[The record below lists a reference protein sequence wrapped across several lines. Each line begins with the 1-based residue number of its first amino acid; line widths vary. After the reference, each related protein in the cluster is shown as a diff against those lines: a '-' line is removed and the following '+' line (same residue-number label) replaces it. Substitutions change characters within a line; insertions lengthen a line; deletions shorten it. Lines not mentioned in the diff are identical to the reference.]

1 MPKFLNLV
9 SQSGKQEFVDIK
21 DFNKNPNAYGK
32 YKIRMVDDST
42 GKNFDIPATMLQQAQ
57 QDGLRPWNMEK
68 TATAKPQPTTSQ
80 PSSRN
85 VAPTPSYQDLISGDY
100 WSKQLGAKP
109 KQDIL
114 PTQNK
119 VGLDLPDFGKQDE
132 YVNRTADVLY
142 NEQQKFAKSEE
153 DAKRIQ
159 AQLTEANKRAEA
171 LKKQIAQE
179 RTTSYTPYGIQVGQ
193 INTDSATAK
202 KLEQEQNVIAKL
214 SAQLNENEYFK
225 RNLSRLEGVA
235 SDLESQASKEI
246 LAQEQN
252 QSWLSALTTGR
263 DVMRGTYGIQ
273 HNEKMNQASAIRENV
288 RETRRLLREASL
300 NNDSF
305 YNKLGRGLR
314 DAFLDINTWDMGVNS
329 VRNSATTLLAKNNLD
344 KDKGTVSD
352 NAVLESAAL
361 KNVTSQKTR
370 DAISAWY
377 NAGITTTNMIPFMAY
392 IYSSPFNNIGKGL
405 SSSISKMLT
414 QNVEGALLQRML
426 PQVVY
431 RASVNGLK
439 GIGRFAGDVLGGS
452 ATALTFANQN
462 ILSDALNR
470 YQGQHTGQFTPDGR
484 FEYTGSQN
492 AKGIGRSFAEA
503 FATQAIEYQSELVGE
518 YFTPLT
524 RLLGKGFGKTVGYG
538 TKEMS
543 DAAGNKITSR
553 FFGLPGH
560 KISLD
565 KTVDLFSRLTNKE
578 CWGAWN
584 KFMKATKQNGVIG
597 EYLEEVVGNME
608 NATLGINNANWGTGE
623 GGVFNPKENME
634 TFLAVAVGTG
644 FMSGLGGVAGA
655 IHKGEISRAYNRANA
670 DGIKAFNLEAWQS
683 IRDQIDNCPV
693 PELPTIVVNLMEG
706 MNDNQKRVIQNYA
719 AFSVAKQGSLMA
731 DFKEQLEKP
740 HIARVGTSVEISAD
754 GTERYFVKS
763 MDEQNG
769 LLSTKEFRSEED
781 ANAYKARVEEYIN
794 NGRNVQVL
802 NQLLSTD
809 EGLKSAEQIAADMGE
824 PISYISELFYL
835 DPLKRTDTEQ
845 AIVEQFVL
853 SANNLAFSPTDVN
866 ENHEIQNGQDIAEG
880 TEIGDQQAIDTINLR
895 EQNAM
900 AAWNEIDDP
909 DLKSLVTSLTE
920 GGSTPNQIVE
930 WLRYYEYPEDVI
942 AAFCELCNA
951 KAEKEGYINRTGQ
964 KIEEQVAQQVKQ
976 NTFAGTFN
984 GEGTPI
990 ILQVQDENGT
1000 PLYVVGGN
1008 ISADEQGVLSSDS
1021 LVVLRDEQGNFIQRQ
1036 DMNGLTLAGTYSVED
1051 YTNSLLTQTQEAI
1064 TAQIQSTEYK
1074 APEYNDSDIESVA
1087 PETQQGNGLTVQ
1099 QPAETT
1105 PPTQDQQPQTN
1116 TQQSPAI
1123 PLDENNNPV
1132 YHKSPI
1138 EATINDIYKDLEDD
1152 DARQFVQNNIDE
1164 SSKEYEKISKKK
1176 PKIGT
1181 NKDAYLKAKEAWQ
1194 QQVDEAKQKLDY
1206 WTSVK
1211 DYIQQQTKTT
1221 PEDIKAAQDELTGT
1235 NARLDFAKQTEQGA
1249 TTPMEIA
1256 GEFVKNARIIP
1267 SDFYA
1272 ETGMQAADARKQFP
1286 GMLSNNGVTIAS
1298 LAEQLV
1304 QHDNDNYGGRFF
1316 KGDDMEARNY
1326 IIQALTGAES
1336 RKSLGRNMTAEEE
1349 EYVRQAEEQ
1358 REDFHQEAYGMSYSD
1373 YLAFEEQEM
1382 PNIWRRISNFAP
1394 EQYDQMVAEYYESL
1408 PEDYFTQQNQN
1419 NNGTEQQNPTVA
1431 GSNEILPQP
1440 PTDNEGGSGQ
1450 REDPAAE
1457 TGNGSKGDNTNDEV
1471 PGGTQGVVTYDP
1483 QTKTWSGTPEGL
1495 IVVTNTMNGDGI
1507 IGFTDNPHIV
1517 LYYDTKHKVGF
1528 VRVYIENT
1536 QAETPEKIVAELE
1549 KQGYNIDSNGEYAA
1563 FIDFTNYEDAVK
1575 FDALVRQIDDKINKK
1590 EDDVNAEIKKDIEA
1604 FIAKS
1609 THDVEITNYNEED
1622 YEAQISVDGKPSN
1635 IVITPP
1641 MEYGESMHAEYR
1653 PTEGGYQELGDLLD
1667 EYNEG
1672 LEPKEQGFDGE
1683 HLAAIFSSVD
1693 AAINFETWLNQK
1705 NNPNDWENLTEEQKA
1720 AAIDADTIA
1729 DENAKELA
1737 KDFLRGDNTSTI
1749 AEVFYREIV
1758 GRYMAN
1764 EETPKKKEEKP
1775 SKPKPSNIPP
1785 TDQAESSK
1793 PKSKPKED
1801 KPKTETPPATG
1812 DKSDVGKALD
1822 EFKDVMARFRK
1833 AGRTDANVSLIGL
1846 NARQI
1851 EMLGEVFRATAK
1863 LGYALIKSGTTTFG
1877 NWLEAMKLQVSDII
1891 KANSNWNDQ
1900 DIAELL
1906 TETWNNKYLAD
1917 GVRKPLSQWAAE
1929 EALAT
1934 EQKEEEQ
1941 KQEEQK
1947 QEEEQPAETPETPA
1961 AEKRFPFTKQQLEG
1975 MTKQQMI
1982 DAMWH
1987 EVFPRVCE
1995 MYKLPSDILDENAYW
2010 FAPRMT
2016 TGYDKDSLV
2025 SACMKYMEH
2034 LYDEVQPATEKQMNY
2049 IMKLAAENEKK
2060 LFKDITLTRT
2070 AASRVIDLLKSEEEM
2085 IYSRSTKQDDFEEVY
2100 NELEKIA
2107 RLNGADL
2114 SEKDRKMAERKFVDN
2129 LSAAFQAAL
2138 ETGEKPYASIT
2149 ALRKAA
2155 REAGMEVGEN
2165 GETDIKIQELVED
2178 ALVSVA
2184 RGIMRQARIPGQR
2197 EIHKFRKETFEKI
2210 KLLYNLQPTISMR
2223 SSNRVALQQYSTPLP
2238 MAFCA
2243 DMFANGRIM
2252 RMFYSAFEP
2261 TAGNGMLV
2269 FGIPSHRVHVNEIDE
2284 NRLENL
2290 RGQGFKKVTSQDATM
2305 PFEGNEYYDAIITNP
2320 PFGEAA
2326 AKDYDGYQ
2334 ISGLAPQIAL
2344 NALSKMRDFGR
2355 AVIIIGGEQKFAS
2368 NGVVQNDKPFLAYLY
2383 DHYNV
2388 KGVIDM
2394 DGSLYAKQGTT
2405 YPTRMILID
2414 GRRTAEER
2422 AKSNVYPPVQKNWIP
2437 KADSFDK
2444 LYDTVNELLNSKQKT
2459 NGTEIV
2465 RSKEQ
2470 PLQSDRGIDETG
2482 DSNDG
2487 TDSRKPVPN
2496 VATGGKGHGPNG
2508 STGKGSK
2515 RDSTSGVRQRSL
2527 FDRSGDLSDGEQTGD
2542 GRTTGG
2548 DNGRG
2553 GEGVDNRQPVDN
2565 TVSGVHGTAARG
2577 VGLTQ
2582 KQEKRKLESEKLSYR
2597 PHNTAFSLESVA
2609 PAAMVEAM
2617 DKTLKRIEDEYGNI
2631 DEFVTNELG
2640 YDSVD
2645 AMHKALAA
2653 EQVDSVAMAIYNMK
2667 KGEAL
2672 IIGDQTG
2679 VGKGRQMAALIRWA
2693 VKQGKKPVFMTQKSN
2708 LFNDIY
2714 RDLKDIGSENLKPFI
2729 FNNDKDAKIS
2739 EITED
2744 ENGNEKEKIIY
2755 RSATEKDIA
2764 DALKNGKVPD
2774 GYDFILCTYSQVST
2788 GDSVSREYEDQ
2799 LNSQETGDDNKK
2811 RSRSRRKPKPGAKP
2825 KKDTKATLLRTLA
2838 KDNYLMLDES
2848 HTAAGES
2855 NQGYYMQTLV
2865 RDSKAVTFA
2874 SATYAKRP
2882 DTMPLYA
2889 MRTAMSKAN
2898 IGMRE
2903 LIGAIQKGGVTLQE
2917 IMSRALSDAGQ
2928 MVRRERDM
2936 NGVVTDWTTI
2946 DDPETVKRARENYDK
2961 TIQAFNAII
2970 DFQNTYFEA
2979 YLENQR
2985 ESLAVVAG
2993 NAGYVRGT
3001 EKMGI
3006 SNTPFASKT
3015 YNYTKQL
3022 MLALKVDAI
3031 VDEVERQIK
3040 EGKKP
3045 VIALDNTMGSMLTD
3059 LAVGEELEDSTFA
3072 ASLLRGLESVMQYT
3086 QSDGMGGSFKIKIQP
3101 HELGAEGEAAYYQ
3114 LVSFI
3119 KESTKNVFISPL
3131 DEIINKLRA
3140 KGYKVGELTGREKVV
3155 VEENGKYYVAK
3166 KGKTSKQLLQ
3176 SRFNNNKLDVLI
3188 LNKTG
3193 STGISLHA
3201 SKTFADQRQRVM
3213 ILAQPLPDINDYMQ
3227 MIGRIDR
3234 TGQVQRGYYINL
3246 GLPVPAEQRFLMML
3260 STKLKSLN
3268 ANTTTSQDNKDNNV
3282 DAPDMLNKY
3291 GSQVIVE
3298 YFKDHP
3304 DIYNKLDDPL
3314 KVRNTEGGLSEYTTK
3329 PDDSDARKL
3338 TGYVALLSTEEQ
3350 QAFYDDVVER
3360 YNALIKYLDDTGT
3373 NDLKITSLPLNA
3385 KTLAKA
3391 VSSKGTDP
3399 EGNNPFAKNAY
3410 CEMVEMDVLRKP
3422 MKADEVRKAMES
3434 VAKGKDPKQAVE
3446 DIKSQY
3452 ESEYQERIDKQK
3464 RKYDSDI
3471 ERNKET
3477 IAKFEEKINSNEKM
3491 SEEDKKKAIDD
3502 KKLTLQ
3508 QETDRKNEQATKALN
3523 FDHERMMKNLD
3534 RYTVGESY
3542 LMPDNPDV
3550 MMFKLVSPAIFLGY
3564 KAKDK
3569 GITPSS
3575 TIAVFATLDGRRR
3588 VEIKLS
3594 EQNKLNNI
3602 SEVTSQNYDAAQ
3614 EVTLD
3619 NWDKNAPNQTR
3630 KTGYIMTG
3638 NILQAIKD
3646 TQDENGA
3653 FPGQLISYTD
3663 SEGNIH
3669 DGILMPDKWQPSM
3682 MINAGKPI
3690 SEMMDTILNGN
3701 SVISING
3708 EVEINVERSRAMGN
3722 AYILRVPKSK
3732 KTGQKYWE
3740 NKELSQAINGK
3751 EYYQSAG
3758 MFQAYIP
3765 NGKLK
3770 DVLDAL
3776 DKMGVKVASNI
3787 TEELN
3792 SSADNTTRLAY
3803 SNSTNNVNNSRIIPE
3818 DVDKD
3823 VSLQIESEFDSA
3835 IESLNL
3841 TEGEK
3846 AELDKKIR
3854 DYSNSSTIELED
3866 IFYINNSRL
3875 GLRNEKKD
3883 NFSEMLWRRGSAVSS
3898 PTTNAGGNIR
3908 NEKSGAEATASS
3920 NGEYS
3925 SMVSRRGEETE
3936 GANTARGNEVQGQYN
3951 GPRDIRNTGG
3961 DRLLLQEGRRIEE
3974 KVVSQTPRTELSSNQ
3989 RRLLAAQYAISR
4001 ELVYRDIRL
4010 AALKQSLGL
4019 QEGKPTSLDEIAAIF
4034 EKTNTDQQVN
4044 ALFDR
4049 ILAVNKRLGTSIE
4062 VAASDVNNNS
4072 GSAGTRR
4079 DVHYYLDG
4087 FTRTSAGKIQIPVV
4101 LAHELLHQGTIG
4113 AINLVRKGK
4122 AEGVLTKEQIDA
4134 VNTIL
4139 DIYNKVKADSE
4150 RLSESKR
4157 GLADPYEFAAQMVDP
4172 RQRKALSMSPLQR
4185 IMAAANELKAQG
4197 NNSLWNRIKNA
4208 LKTLFGLSDLKKMD
4222 NAINTLL
4229 DTFNETVHDISM
4241 TDVDQNGWGYFI
4253 GEQGA
4258 RNMDKAEE
4266 ATIRLDNL
4274 KAARQFESMG
4284 KDPKTIK
4291 WATGWERGADGKWRY
4306 EIPDLTIKTDHKLN
4320 NENVLKK
4327 DFWSSFS
4334 YPIANL
4340 SDVVDAEELF
4350 KAYPKLKKI
4359 NIAVDRSNG
4368 EHIAAFHPVYN
4379 TISLVP
4385 SVDIFEQITT
4395 PVENSDEIKK
4405 YTNERKKIL
4414 NKLSDEEIEE
4424 YYNALDYFGGM
4435 TDDELSKNDAWVK
4448 FENKF
4453 PNVAEAIRL
4462 FIKEPEQKGGEVI
4475 GLRLLN
4481 NDYVREVLSHEIQHA
4496 IQQIE
4501 KFASGGNIDSFEKDK
4516 EYSKLNEERLK
4527 LEQSNE
4533 YLDAKNEANS
4543 AYEEVQKIRDRI
4555 FEIKAKP
4562 EYSIFDENKEEKELW
4577 EKLNEAQEKY
4587 DKAIDRYDKEAKR
4600 IHTQK
4605 KQLDEKIA
4613 NYAYDYYKRIS
4624 GEVESRNVQSRINM
4638 TPEERSRSLASETED
4653 VARKDQI
4660 FIHENIGSSEM
4671 RSGELFDKYPTWLSG
4686 QTTGTGQHT
4695 TQITSTVNTYKKIG
4709 DWMKSQG
4716 MDGASVL
4723 DASSGLGK
4731 GTEALRDMGFNVE
4744 DVEPYPSEN
4753 RTAPTYLKYEDI
4765 KGKYDVVISNAVLNV
4780 IPDDWRADVLKNM
4793 ADKVKPGGKMII
4805 NVRDAKEMERQKQ
4818 KIELDSPSEI
4828 LVTDKAGNIRAYQK
4842 GFTQKELADW
4852 IQSELGEGWT
4862 IETAKPS
4869 NSGISGRA
4877 VVVTRNTETP
4887 LRYRKV
4893 EDSMLPRQTSQKQQE
4908 RMRAKA
4914 ESLAKSLNVPVKI
4927 ITVDEA
4933 PNDAKG
4939 SKGYYNTR
4947 TGEVVIV
4954 LDNNSSI
4961 LDIEQTIAHEVI
4973 GHKGLRGLLGKQN
4986 YYKLMNA
4993 IYDNLSEEDKK
5004 AIDEAARQ
5012 NGWQLYTA
5020 IDEYLADQA
5029 EKMAWDARSATLWQ
5043 NIVHYLTEALR
5054 NIGFIFKPN
5063 YKDARYWLWLSK
5075 NNLKRSD
5082 VMSNIRRNALLAKL
5096 DKLSRP
5102 EPTVKK
5108 DDVLGEPQYLHRD
5121 GNYVDSAAYD
5131 AIEENL
5137 RKKTFYWKEAFID
5150 YMQAYQVFQEEMA
5163 KGLKNGLMDNQN
5175 ALLGENALTSAIE
5188 QQQSDFLRLQLRP
5201 LQDLIKS
5208 LQDEFGSG
5216 QEGIRN
5222 IENYLMM
5229 KHGLERNRVLFMRDW
5244 YQAESERKIK
5254 SSGELSPE
5262 AEYIYERMEQAIW
5275 QDFDDGNIDEK
5286 ERDKQLLIALNDA
5299 HQQYL
5304 SDTMSQFNRIKND
5317 ELENYE
5323 LGIQSLAEAYQRIDD
5338 FINQHAAFDPNKHD
5352 MSGLTAL
5359 KEYFSGSKYEDD
5371 KIIAEVESLDQ
5382 KIGYEKASELMD
5394 AVQNV
5399 SQFAL
5404 DQDYKNGLV
5413 TKEGYNRA
5421 KNMFRYYVPLRGFDD
5436 TTMEDVYGYMTY
5448 SKGTGAKSLVH
5459 ANGRFSK
5466 AGSPLATASNM
5477 ALNAIARGLR
5487 NQNKQRAYRLVNTWL
5502 KDNPDA
5508 KAPAIVADLWVGLD
5522 NNGNDIIHTPNI
5534 TDDMSAEE
5542 IRDEIDRFNEEMK
5555 FLESQGKAS
5564 KVKSEASFRHRF
5576 SSDNHKYEHIVPL
5589 MINGKAKMIVF
5600 NGNPRPAQALR
5611 GDLQPTVNKEFG
5623 MDRIMG
5629 QFNRIM
5635 AGAFTSYNP
5644 TFMMTNLL
5652 RDTGFANN
5660 TIAVKEGL
5668 EYYSKFTKNQAKL
5681 LTKGI
5686 GSYAKLKWNYDKGIA
5701 PRNKME
5707 QYFYEFMRNGGKTGF
5722 VNQQDIAKLE
5732 KMLGAYNKQLSIP
5745 GQTIKVINALPQ
5757 AIKAANERIENINRF
5772 AAYVTSRETGRS
5784 VMRSI
5789 YDAKEVSVNFNR
5801 KGAGGNTAN
5810 TPNATFNMKLAANLA
5825 SLAKNSYLFF
5835 NAGIQSLNMLSKNY
5849 RDHKVK
5855 LAAYAVGIPILLGGL
5870 VLPLLNQILAESFGD
5885 GDDDPYAN
5893 LPEWTRRNNFC
5904 FYLGGGRFLKIPLP
5918 IELRAFYGLGDIAA
5932 GYLVNSNLKSEK
5944 NIALDMASQLSQI
5957 LPVDFLGEGGSF
5969 TAAFTPDAI
5978 KPLRQIDTNTDWT
5991 GKPIYK
5997 DSEWNKYEPE
6007 YTKAFKGEFEPFV
6020 NLSKWINEVSGGSDH
6035 VKGNWDGP
6043 WNNPAIWHAVIQG
6056 YGGGAVMD
6064 AVRLGNLFKRV
6075 VTWDS
6080 KGFSTKEVPIIKA
6093 IFDTPSEKTQFYR
6106 MLNKFYNYREEAKR
6120 FEHDLKAYKESA
6132 SPLDHAKYLNY
6143 VNTNK
6148 PSAEFRRLRI
6158 MKEYES
6164 IEGKINKVLKNPRLS
6179 EAEREAWEEQL
6190 TKLKVDAVKMLD
6202 QV

>member
-42 GKNFDIPATMLQQAQ
+42 GKNFDIPATMFGQAQ

-119 VGLDLPDFGKQDE
+119 VGLDLPNFGKQDE

-153 DAKRIQ
+153 EAKRIQ
-159 AQLTEANKRAEA
+159 AQLAEANKRAEA
-171 LKKQIAQE
+171 LKKQISDENQRRQDSVYVPTYSGFNAQL
-179 RTTSYTPYGIQVGQ
+179 PQ
-193 INTDSATAK
+193 NTNQTLVK
-202 KLEQEQNVIAKL
+202 KLEQEQDNIAKL

-235 SDLESQASKEI
+235 SDLENQASKEI
-246 LAQEQN
+246 LAQEEN
-252 QSWLSALTTGR
+252 KSWLSALTTGR

-288 RETRRLLREASL
+288 RETRRMLREASL

-314 DAFLDINTWDMGVNS
+314 DAFLNINTWDMGVNA
-329 VRNSATTLLAKNNLD
+329 VRNSATTLLAKNNI
-344 KDKGTVSD
+344 DKGNETVPN
-352 NAVLESAAL
+352 NAVLESAAI
-361 KNVTSQKTR
+361 KNAASQKTKN
-370 DAISAWY
+370 AISAWY

-439 GIGRFAGDVLGGS
+439 GIGRFAGDVIGGS

-484 FEYTGSQN
+484 FVYTGSQN
-492 AKGIGRSFAEA
+492 EKGISRSLLEA

-518 YFTPLT
+518 YFTPLN
-524 RLLGKGFGKTVGYG
+524 RLLFKGLGKTVGYG
-538 TKEMS
+538 TKEMF

-565 KTVDLFSRLTNKE
+565 KTVDLFSRLTNAE
-578 CWGAWN
+578 CLSAWN
-584 KFMKATKQNGVIG
+584 KFAKATKFNGVIG

-608 NATLGINNANWGTGE
+608 NATLGINDANWGTGE

-634 TFLAVAVGTG
+634 TFLAVAVGSG
-644 FMSGLGGVAGA
+644 FMAGLAA
-655 IHKGEISRAYNRANA
+655 PMSIAHKASINRAYNRANA
-670 DGIKAFNLEAWQS
+670 DGIVEFNLNSWQA
-683 IRDQIDNCPV
+683 IREQIDNAPV
-693 PELPTIVVNLMEG
+693 PELPTIVLNLMEG
-706 MNDNQKRVIQNYA
+706 MNDKQKKVIQNYA

-809 EGLKSAEQIAADMGE
+809 EGLQSAEQIAADMGE

-845 AIVEQFVL
+845 AIVDEFV
-853 SANNLAFSPTDVN
+853 SRANNVAFPTTDVN
-866 ENHEIQNGQDIAEG
+866 ENHEVQNGQDIAEG
-880 TEIGDQQAIDTINLR
+880 TEIGDQQAIDTINQR
-895 EQNAM
+895 EANAIS
-900 AAWNEIDDP
+900 AWNEIDDP
-909 DLKSLVTSLTE
+909 DLKNFVATLTE
-920 GGSTPNQIVE
+920 NGSTPNQIVE

-1008 ISADEQGVLSSDS
+1008 ISADEQGVLSSDG
-1021 LVVLRDEQGNFIQRQ
+1021 LVVLRDEQGNFIQRPNMQ
-1036 DMNGLTLAGTYSVED
+1036 GLTLAGTYSVED
-1051 YTNSLLTQTQEAI
+1051 YTNFLLTQTQEAV
-1064 TAQIQSTEYK
+1064 TAQIQSTESQEQPTEEQPVEEQK
-1074 APEYNDSDIESVA
+1074 
-1087 PETQQGNGLTVQ
+1087 PETQQQQEQKPTIPVDKDGKKLYTQAPVEDTIADITSELGGDMENVQ
-1099 QPAETT
+1099 SVVRTSAENANARLKAAQEKKKKGIKGKDPQEMIANANKLNQEIADAQAEADYWNNALNQIAPQQQATEEPVSQEPSVTQEQPTEEQPQPIDETT
-1105 PPTQDQQPQTN
+1105 
-1116 TQQSPAI
+1116 I
-1123 PLDENNNPV
+1123 
-1132 YHKSPI
+1132 PI
-1138 EATINDIYKDLEDD
+1138 EQRAANMYGKLEDEEVRENLD
-1152 DARQFVQNNIDE
+1152 T
-1164 SSKEYEKISKKK
+1164 KISELTKQLSKLPKK
-1176 PKIGT
+1176 PKMVADE
-1181 NKDAYLKAKEAWQ
+1181 NVYLQEKEKLNAQ
-1194 QQVDEAKQKLDY
+1194 RQELQKKLDY
-1206 WTSVK
+1206 WTAVK
-1211 DYIQQQTKTT
+1211 DYIQKKTKTT
-1221 PEDIKAAQDELTGT
+1221 PEDIKAAQDELSGT
-1235 NARLDFAKQTEQGA
+1235 NARLEYAAQQEQGA
-1249 TTPMEIA
+1249 TTPLEIA
-1256 GEFVKNARIIP
+1256 GEFVKNAKIIP

-1298 LAEQLV
+1298 LSEQLV

-1316 KGDDMEARNY
+1316 KGDDMEARNA
-1326 IIQALTGAES
+1326 IIQTLTGAES
-1336 RKSLGRNMTAEEE
+1336 RKALGRNMTAEEE

-1373 YLAFEEQEM
+1373 YLAFEEQQM
-1382 PNIWRRISNFAP
+1382 PYIWRLISNFAP

-1408 PEDYFTQQNQN
+1408 PEDYFTHQNIKE
-1419 NNGTEQQNPTVA
+1419 NGTEQQNPTVA

-1440 PTDNEGGSGQ
+1440 PVDNKEGNTGSQ
-1450 REDPAAE
+1450 DHAAAE
-1457 TGNGSKGDNTNDEV
+1457 GNGDKGDNQDDEV
-1471 PGGTQGVVTYDP
+1471 SGDTQQLNIKDSLLPNSSDMHLAENPNGLPDLLPTQGSNESISEGKDT
-1483 QTKTWSGTPEGL
+1483 TKSPNSQENQQKTDEKSDEGQ
-1495 IVVTNTMNGDGI
+1495 
-1507 IGFTDNPHIV
+1507 
-1517 LYYDTKHKVGF
+1517 K
-1528 VRVYIENT
+1528 
-1536 QAETPEKIVAELE
+1536 
-1549 KQGYNIDSNGEYAA
+1549 
-1563 FIDFTNYEDAVK
+1563 
-1575 FDALVRQIDDKINKK
+1575 
-1590 EDDVNAEIKKDIEA
+1590 DDVNAEIKKDIEA
-1604 FIAKS
+1604 FIAES
-1609 THDVEITNYNEED
+1609 THDVQITNYDEED

-1635 IVITPP
+1635 IVVTPP
-1641 MEYGESMHAEYR
+1641 MEMEEGMSAEYR
-1653 PTEGGYQELGDLLD
+1653 PENSSYQELGDLLD
-1667 EYNEG
+1667 EYNETVDRKDQG
-1672 LEPKEQGFDGE
+1672 LDGE

-1693 AAINFETWLNQK
+1693 AAINFENWLNEK
-1705 NNPNDWENLTEEQKA
+1705 NNPNAWENLTDEEKI
-1720 AAIDADTIA
+1720 AAIDADEIA

-1737 KDFLRGDNTSTI
+1737 KEFLRGENTGTI
-1749 AEVFYREIV
+1749 AELFYREIV
-1758 GRYMAN
+1758 GRIIDK
-1764 EETPKKKEEKP
+1764 EESGKKDEKKKEDEKSAKENDEFNDYIKNIQVVNTP
-1775 SKPKPSNIPP
+1775 FPNDITADNALSSKHNKSGKRDDTYSAVLGIKGNDLYVKTKNANTTSEFVIKNALPYGANDIALRLDYVDITTNEARIAKDLVLELYNKKGFEIQSRFGFNPTLKPLFEKKPTSRKSNNLPPTAQSAIEDGKLIIGGVPESKPK
-1785 TDQAESSK
+1785 TQA
-1793 PKSKPKED
+1793 
-1801 KPKTETPPATG
+1801 PKTDTPKREK
-1812 DKSDVGKALD
+1812 KSDTKQAFD
-1822 EFKDVMARFRK
+1822 EFKDVMKKFRN
-1833 AGRTDANVSLIGL
+1833 AGRADANVSLIGL

-1851 EMLGEVFRATAK
+1851 EMLADVFRATAK
-1863 LGYALIKSGTTTFG
+1863 LGYAMVKDGATVF
-1877 NWLEAMKLQVSDII
+1877 NDWLEKMRAMVSDTI
-1891 KANSNWNDQ
+1891 KANSQWNDQ
-1900 DIAELL
+1900 DITDLL
-1906 TETWNNKYLAD
+1906 TETWNNKYLVD
-1917 GVRKPLSQWAAE
+1917 GVRKPLSEWAAE
-1929 EALAT
+1929 EAVNS
-1934 EQKEEEQ
+1934 EQEQEKKEEE
-1941 KQEEQK
+1941 KK
-1947 QEEEQPAETPETPA
+1947 EEQPATPDNSVVGQSQ
-1961 AEKRFPFTKQQLEG
+1961 FPFTKEELEA
-1975 MTKQQMI
+1975 MTKEQMI
-1982 DAMWH
+1982 SAMWQK
-1987 EVFPRVCE
+1987 VFPVVCE
-1995 MYKLPSDILDENAYW
+1995 KYKVPSDTMDENAYW
-2010 FAPRMT
+2010 FAPKMT
-2016 TGYDKDSLV
+2016 TGYPKDSLV
-2025 SACMKYMEH
+2025 AACMKYMEH
-2034 LYDEVQPATEKQMNY
+2034 LNDEVAAASEKQMNY
-2049 IMKLAAENEKK
+2049 IMSLAAEDEKR
-2060 LFKDITLTRT
+2060 LFRDITLTKT
-2070 AASRVIDLLKSEEEM
+2070 AASRVIDLLKQEENLM
-2085 IYSRSTKQDDFEEVY
+2085 YSRSGSAEDFDEIA

-2114 SEKDRKMAERKFVDN
+2114 SQKDQKKAEKQFVNNTID
-2129 LSAAFQAAL
+2129 AL
-2138 ETGEKPYASIT
+2138 QNALKTGEKPFKSIIDI
-2149 ALRKAA
+2149 RKAA
-2155 REAGMEVGEN
+2155 REAGMEIEG
-2165 GETDIKIQELVED
+2165 GKDDIKLQELVED
-2178 ALVSVA
+2178 ALVKVA
-2184 RGIMRQARIPGQR
+2184 RDIMTEARVPGQR
-2197 EIHKFRKETFEKI
+2197 DIHKFRKETFEKI

-2269 FGIPSHRVHVNEIDE
+2269 FGIPSNRVHVNEIDE

-2305 PFEGNEYYDAIITNP
+2305 PFEGDGYYDAIITNP

-2465 RSKEQ
+2465 RSEKQ
-2470 PLQSDRGIDETG
+2470 PLQSDRGISDTG

-2515 RDSTSGVRQRSL
+2515 RRSASESGYGSL
-2527 FDRSGDLSDGEQTGD
+2527 FDGSGDLSDGEQTGD

-2553 GEGVDNRQPVDN
+2553 AEGVDNRQPVDN
-2565 TVSGVHGTAARG
+2565 AVSGVHGTAARG

-2672 IIGDQTG
+2672 VIGDQTG

-2744 ENGNEKEKIIY
+2744 ENGNEKEKLIY
-2755 RSATEKDIA
+2755 RSATESDITK
-2764 DALKNGKVPD
+2764 ALQDGKIPD
-2774 GYDFILCTYSQVST
+2774 DCDFVLCTYSQVST
-2788 GDSVSREYEDQ
+2788 GDSISREYEDS
-2799 LNSQETGDDNKK
+2799 LNSQETDGDNKK

-2825 KKDTKATLLRTLA
+2825 RKDTKATLLRKLA

-2889 MRTAMSKAN
+2889 MRTSMSKAN

-2903 LIGAIQKGGVTLQE
+2903 LIDAIQKGGVTLQE
-2917 IMSRALSDAGQ
+2917 IMSRALTDSGQ

-2936 NGVVTDWTTI
+2936 TGVVTDWTTI
-2946 DDPETVKRARENYDK
+2946 DDPETVKKAKENYDR

-2970 DFQNTYFEA
+2970 DFQNTYLEA

-2985 ESLAVVAG
+2985 ENLAVVAG

-3001 EKMGI
+3001 EKMGVN
-3006 SNTPFASKT
+3006 NTPFANKT

-3031 VDEVERQIK
+3031 VDEVEKQIK

-3072 ASLLRGLESVMQYT
+3072 ASLLRGLDSVMQYT
-3086 QSDGMGGSFKIKIQP
+3086 QKDGMGGSYKIRIHP
-3101 HELGAEGEAAYYQ
+3101 NELGAEGEAAYYQ

-3119 KESTKNVFISPL
+3119 KESTKDVFISPL
-3131 DEIINKLRA
+3131 DEIIGKLRK
-3140 KGYKVGELTGREKVV
+3140 KGYKVGELTGRDKVV

-3176 SRFNNNKLDVLI
+3176 SRFNNNKIDVLI

-3268 ANTTTSQDNKDNNV
+3268 ANTTTSQESKDNNV
-3282 DAPDMLNKY
+3282 EAPDMLNKY

-3304 DIYNKLDDPL
+3304 DVYNKLGTDPL
-3314 KVRNTEGGLSEYTTK
+3314 NVANEEGGLSEYKTK
-3329 PDDSDARKL
+3329 PDDTDARKL
-3338 TGYVALLSTEEQ
+3338 TGHVALLPTDEQ

-3373 NDLKITSLPLNA
+3373 NDLKITSLPLNV

-3391 VSSKGTDP
+3391 VSSKGADP

-3410 CEMVEMDVLRKP
+3410 CEMVEMDVIRKP
-3422 MKADEVRKAMES
+3422 MKADEIRKAMES
-3434 VAKGKDPKQAVE
+3434 VAKGKDPKQAVH

-3452 ESEYQERIDKQK
+3452 ESEHQERIDKQK

-3477 IAKFEEKINSNEKM
+3477 LAKFEEKINSNEKM
-3491 SEEDKKKAIDD
+3491 SEEDKKKAVED
-3502 KKLTLQ
+3502 KRLTLQ

-3575 TIAVFATLDGRRR
+3575 TIAIFATLDGRRR

-3669 DGILMPDKWQPSM
+3669 DGILMPDKWRPSM
-3682 MINAGKPI
+3682 MVNAGKPI
-3690 SEMMDTILNGN
+3690 SEMLDTILNGN

-3708 EVEINVERSRAMGN
+3708 EVEINVERSRSMGN

-3776 DKMGVKVASNI
+3776 DKMGVKVSSDITSDLLTEAIKEGNYDPGTNSFGTKYSEDNTINDTAERFDIMKGYNAEQLKVLPRDSYTNRNGNYIVGLDEYIERLKNEKEALSNKIGSNLDSNGNPRSDINSNI
-3787 TEELN
+3787 MDSRRRESVQAEI
-3792 SSADNTTRLAY
+3792 
-3803 SNSTNNVNNSRIIPE
+3803 SRI
-3818 DVDKD
+3818 DN
-3823 VSLQIESEFDSA
+3823 LLSE
-3835 IESLNL
+3835 
-3841 TEGEK
+3841 
-3846 AELDKKIR
+3846 
-3854 DYSNSSTIELED
+3854 
-3866 IFYINNSRL
+3866 
-3875 GLRNEKKD
+3875 
-3883 NFSEMLWRRGSAVSS
+3883 
-3898 PTTNAGGNIR
+3898 
-3908 NEKSGAEATASS
+3908 AEAE
-3920 NGEYS
+3920 N
-3925 SMVSRRGEETE
+3925 
-3936 GANTARGNEVQGQYN
+3936 
-3951 GPRDIRNTGG
+3951 
-3961 DRLLLQEGRRIEE
+3961 
-3974 KVVSQTPRTELSSNQ
+3974 
-3989 RRLLAAQYAISR
+3989 
-4001 ELVYRDIRL
+4001 
-4010 AALKQSLGL
+4010 
-4019 QEGKPTSLDEIAAIF
+4019 
-4034 EKTNTDQQVN
+4034 
-4044 ALFDR
+4044 
-4049 ILAVNKRLGTSIE
+4049 NKRLNNAYKFRERYGIDSSGRISIE
-4062 VAASDVNNNS
+4062 NLSKMFRDFTENKSDIELFEKVADKIKPLNTEIKFNYGLGNKRGYAEIYENRVVYNTD
-4072 GSAGTRR
+4072 AFIR
-4079 DVHYYLDG
+4079 D
-4087 FTRTSAGKIQIPVV
+4087 IPDEVKATV
-4101 LAHELLHQGTIG
+4101 ITHELLHQLLQSSIQTYNLNLSHILNTEQRNAISELKSIYRAVKKAMPEDENGIPFYGTVSIHEMISELANPKFREALSGIQYDDRSILQKIIDCIKSMLGLPVNENNNNALEGAQAALQSLIENYNQNLDLGWRRFWNPWLRLVNKIDYALSSEIDDKALLDKLNSEPTVKVYRAMQVIDGKLYPPMAAKVGGSLVEPTKIGTWYQADEHPELIIQDGTYKDGTPKYKFKLDKGGNDATGKKATDVAAAYNPYWHTSRSPINDQFKSAWIRPNLVTVEVEVPESELTSGYKAQYAKDAVGEVDWKSGSVSGKLAKLGNPRKVILSRYNRVVRVVPVDEIADRFKEMLDGTGIEVPENTVTPQLRTALEAKGVKIG
-4113 AINLVRKGK
+4113 APEKG
-4122 AEGVLTKEQIDA
+4122 
-4134 VNTIL
+4134 VN
-4139 DIYNKVKADSE
+4139 
-4150 RLSESKR
+4150 
-4157 GLADPYEFAAQMVDP
+4157 
-4172 RQRKALSMSPLQR
+4172 
-4185 IMAAANELKAQG
+4185 
-4197 NNSLWNRIKNA
+4197 KNA
-4208 LKTLFGLSDLKKMD
+4208 QIEEALAKGLETD
-4222 NAINTLL
+4222 NTL
-4229 DTFNETVHDISM
+4229 
-4241 TDVDQNGWGYFI
+4241 
-4253 GEQGA
+4253 
-4258 RNMDKAEE
+4258 
-4266 ATIRLDNL
+4266 
-4274 KAARQFESMG
+4274 
-4284 KDPKTIK
+4284 
-4291 WATGWERGADGKWRY
+4291 
-4306 EIPDLTIKTDHKLN
+4306 
-4320 NENVLKK
+4320 
-4327 DFWSSFS
+4327 
-4334 YPIANL
+4334 
-4340 SDVVDAEELF
+4340 
-4350 KAYPKLKKI
+4350 
-4359 NIAVDRSNG
+4359 
-4368 EHIAAFHPVYN
+4368 
-4379 TISLVP
+4379 
-4385 SVDIFEQITT
+4385 
-4395 PVENSDEIKK
+4395 
-4405 YTNERKKIL
+4405 
-4414 NKLSDEEIEE
+4414 
-4424 YYNALDYFGGM
+4424 
-4435 TDDELSKNDAWVK
+4435 
-4448 FENKF
+4448 
-4453 PNVAEAIRL
+4453 
-4462 FIKEPEQKGGEVI
+4462 
-4475 GLRLLN
+4475 
-4481 NDYVREVLSHEIQHA
+4481 
-4496 IQQIE
+4496 
-4501 KFASGGNIDSFEKDK
+4501 
-4516 EYSKLNEERLK
+4516 
-4527 LEQSNE
+4527 
-4533 YLDAKNEANS
+4533 
-4543 AYEEVQKIRDRI
+4543 
-4555 FEIKAKP
+4555 
-4562 EYSIFDENKEEKELW
+4562 
-4577 EKLNEAQEKY
+4577 
-4587 DKAIDRYDKEAKR
+4587 
-4600 IHTQK
+4600 
-4605 KQLDEKIA
+4605 
-4613 NYAYDYYKRIS
+4613 
-4624 GEVESRNVQSRINM
+4624 
-4638 TPEERSRSLASETED
+4638 
-4653 VARKDQI
+4653 
-4660 FIHENIGSSEM
+4660 
-4671 RSGELFDKYPTWLSG
+4671 
-4686 QTTGTGQHT
+4686 
-4695 TQITSTVNTYKKIG
+4695 
-4709 DWMKSQG
+4709 
-4716 MDGASVL
+4716 
-4723 DASSGLGK
+4723 
-4731 GTEALRDMGFNVE
+4731 
-4744 DVEPYPSEN
+4744 
-4753 RTAPTYLKYEDI
+4753 
-4765 KGKYDVVISNAVLNV
+4765 
-4780 IPDDWRADVLKNM
+4780 
-4793 ADKVKPGGKMII
+4793 
-4805 NVRDAKEMERQKQ
+4805 
-4818 KIELDSPSEI
+4818 
-4828 LVTDKAGNIRAYQK
+4828 
-4842 GFTQKELADW
+4842 
-4852 IQSELGEGWT
+4852 
-4862 IETAKPS
+4862 
-4869 NSGISGRA
+4869 
-4877 VVVTRNTETP
+4877 
-4887 LRYRKV
+4887 YRKTS
-4893 EDSMLPRQTSQKQQE
+4893 DGRQNTSRVSQKQQE

-4954 LDNNSSI
+4954 LDNNSSV

-4973 GHKGLRGLLGKQN
+4973 GHKGLRGLLGRAN

-5020 IDEYLADQA
+5020 IDEHLADQA
-5029 EKMAWDARSATLWQ
+5029 EKMAWDARSASLWQ
-5043 NIVHYLTEALR
+5043 NIIHYLTEALR

-5082 VMSNIRRNALLAKL
+5082 VMSNIRRNALLSKL

-5108 DDVLGEPQYLHRD
+5108 DDVLGEPQYLYRD

-5131 AIEENL
+5131 AIEEKL

-5150 YMQAYQVFQEEMA
+5150 YMQAYQVFQNELE

-5175 ALLGENALTSAIE
+5175 ALIGENALTSAIE

-5262 AEYIYERMEQAIW
+5262 AEYIYERMERAIW

-5338 FINQHAAFDPNKHD
+5338 FINQHATFDPNKHD

-5359 KEYFSGSKYEDD
+5359 KEYFSGNKYEDD

-5448 SKGTGAKSLVH
+5448 SKGTGSKSLVH

-5522 NNGNDIIHTPNI
+5522 NNGNDIVHTPNI

-5542 IRDEIDRFNEEMK
+5542 IRDEIERFNEEMK
-5555 FLESQGKAS
+5555 FLESQGKAT
-5564 KVKSEASFRHRF
+5564 KLKSEASFRHRF

-5681 LTKGI
+5681 LTKDI

-5757 AIKAANERIENINRF
+5757 AIKAANERIENINRL

-5825 SLAKNSYLFF
+5825 SFAKNSYLFF
-5835 NAGIQSLNMLSKNY
+5835 NAGIQSLNLLSKNY

-5932 GYLVNSNLKSEK
+5932 GYLVNNNLKSEK
-5944 NIALDMASQLSQI
+5944 NVALDMASQLSQI
-5957 LPVDFLGEGGSF
+5957 LPVDFLGEGGSV

-5978 KPLRQIDTNTDWT
+5978 KPLMQIATNTDWT

-6035 VKGNWDGP
+6035 VKGSLDSS

-6064 AVRLGNLFKRV
+6064 AVRLGNIGKRV
-6075 VTWDS
+6075 ATGDF
-6080 KGFSTKEVPIIKA
+6080 KNFSTKEIPIIKA

-6106 MLNKFYNYREEAKR
+6106 MLNKFYNYREEANR
-6120 FEHDLKAYKESA
+6120 FDHDLKAYRESA

-6143 VNTNK
+6143 VNPNK

-6179 EAEREAWEEQL
+6179 EVEREAWEEQL
-6190 TKLKVDAVKMLD
+6190 TKLKVDAVKKLD
-6202 QV
+6202 QIE